1 MSYTISIANFKGGV
15 GKTTSVL
22 NIGAGL
28 HRLGKKVLMLDIDPQ
43 HNLTQSTRAEVVSP
57 IYHALRGEQPLTP
70 VALADG
76 FDLVPS
82 SLDLIKSEIEL
93 AGEFK
98 REEILDRLLKPL
110 HDRYDYVLIDCPPS
124 LGLLTINAFMASD
137 WIFVPVEAEFL
148 ALKGYTILNEAVGR
162 IGLHIDRAFVTMFD
176 GRKTLNREVL
186 DAIRGNLG
194 ERLFTTVIRGNVSL
208 AEAPS
213 RRSDIFS
220 YAPESRGAEDYAA
233 LCAEIVAMK
242 VV

>member
-1 MSYTISIANFKGGV
+1 MSKVISVANFKGGV

-28 HRLGKKVLMLDIDPQ
+28 HRLGQKVLMIDIDPQ
-43 HNLTQSTRAEVVSP
+43 HNLTQSTRAEEFSP
-57 IYHALRGEQPLTP
+57 IYHALRGEQPLQP
-70 VALADG
+70 IALADG
-76 FDLVPS
+76 LDLVPS

-110 HDRYDYVLIDCPPS
+110 RDRYDFVLIDCPPS

-162 IGLHIDRAFVTMFD
+162 IGLQIDRAFVTMFD

-194 ERLFTTVIRGNVSL
+194 ERLFKTVIRGNVSL

-220 YAPESRGAEDYAA
+220 YSPESRGAEDYAA
-233 LCAEIVAMK
+233 LCAEIMAMQ